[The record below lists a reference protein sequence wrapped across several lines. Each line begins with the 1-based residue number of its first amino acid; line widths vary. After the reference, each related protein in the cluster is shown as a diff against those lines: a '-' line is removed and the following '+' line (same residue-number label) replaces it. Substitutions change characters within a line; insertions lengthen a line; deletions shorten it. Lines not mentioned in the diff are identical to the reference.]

1 LQSLSV
7 IIFPLR
13 GGNIE
18 KIWQTACRA
27 EILYNFWHDF
37 CSYAFDMSIPEINSP
52 SSQRFPD
59 AASGSADAKKWKA
72 AQDFEA
78 IFIHQMLKSMR
89 NTVPKDEEM
98 SSGRRIFTE
107 MLDEQI
113 ANTASRTGSFGLANI
128 IYKELAGE
136 NAESPQKIMAAER
149 AYGASYSRAST
160 KQIGKWVDEA
170 SAAYGV
176 DKSLINAVIRQ
187 ESGGNSLARSNKGA
201 KGLMQLMDSTAKDM
215 GVANSYNGKQNVM
228 GGVKY
233 LKAMLSRFGGDESK
247 ALAAYN
253 AGPGTVEQYGGIPP
267 FEETQNYVK
276 SVLRYREQFS
286 EKEDL

>member
-1 LQSLSV
+1 
-7 IIFPLR
+7 
-13 GGNIE
+13 
-18 KIWQTACRA
+18 
-27 EILYNFWHDF
+27 
-37 CSYAFDMSIPEINSP
+37 MSIVETDSVGV
-52 SSQRFPD
+52 RFPN
-59 AASGSADAKKWKA
+59 AATSDAKKWKT

-113 ANTASRTGSFGLANI
+113 ANSASRTGGFGLAKM
-128 IYKELAGE
+128 IYKELAGKD
-136 NAESPQKIMAAER
+136 AESPQKIMAAQG
-149 AYGASYSRAST
+149 AYNTQNMSMRASA
-160 KQIGKWVDEA
+160 KQIESWVNEA
-170 SAAYGV
+170 AETMKM
-176 DKSLINAVIRQ
+176 DKNLIRAVIRQ

-215 GVANSYNGKQNVM
+215 GIANPYSGRQNVM
-228 GGVKY
+228 GGTKY
-233 LKAMLSRFGGDESK
+233 LKQLIARYNGDENK

-253 AGPGTVEQYGGIPP
+253 AGPGKVEQYGGIPP

-276 SVLRYREQFS
+276 NVLKYREQFS
-286 EKEDL
+286 REEKL

>member
-1 LQSLSV
+1 
-7 IIFPLR
+7 
-13 GGNIE
+13 
-18 KIWQTACRA
+18 
-27 EILYNFWHDF
+27 
-37 CSYAFDMSIPEINSP
+37 MSISEINAP
-52 SSQRFPD
+52 SARFPD
-59 AASGSADAKKWKA
+59 AASNSSDAKKWKA

-89 NTVPKDEEM
+89 STVPKDEEM

-113 ANTASRTGSFGLANI
+113 ANVASKTGSFGLANM

-136 NAESPQKIMAAER
+136 NAENPQKIMAAER
-149 AYGASYSRAST
+149 AYGQSYTR
-160 KQIGKWVDEA
+160 A
-170 SAAYGV
+170 SAAQVEKWVNEASEAYDV
-176 DKSLINAVIRQ
+176 DKNLINAVIRQ
-187 ESGGNSLARSNKGA
+187 ESGGNSLARSSKGA
-201 KGLMQLMDSTAKDM
+201 KGLMQLMDSTAHDM
-215 GVANSYNGKQNVM
+215 GVANSYNGKQNSM

-233 LKAMLSRFGGDESK
+233 LKAMLGRFGGDESK

-267 FEETQNYVK
+267 LEETQNYVK

-286 EKEDL
+286 MQEGL